1 MEDVVEREEIIERVA
16 ALDIG
21 KAELVCCVR
30 VPGEGTRRRQEV
42 VRYSTMTRSLLALAD
57 RLDELGVTR
66 VVMEATSDYWKSPF
80 FVLEAAGFQTWL
92 VNARDVKHLPGR
104 PKTDRLDA
112 VWLCKVA
119 ERQMLRPSFVPPPQI
134 RDLRALTRY
143 RRSLVAERTAEKQR
157 VEKLLEDTGVKLSVV
172 ASDIFGVSG
181 RQMMAALVAGERDP
195 EVLASMA
202 RGLLRKKNPELVEAF
217 FACRFGQQHGW
228 LLSKMLD
235 RVDQFTADIAEV
247 DERIGEQIAPFASAV
262 ARLTQIPGI
271 SDTTARIIIAEIGV
285 DMTRFPTPGHLAS
298 WAKFAPGIKSSAGR
312 HKGNGAS
319 GHGNR
324 YLAAAL
330 GEAAVVAGRTN
341 TFLGQRY
348 QRVARRRGKKRAVVA
363 VGRSLLVII
372 WHLLNDPDAQFHDL
386 GPGYYDTLVNTSR
399 SRRNHVRQL
408 ERLGYKVTLE
418 PAA

>member
-21 KAELVCCVR
+21 KPSWCCVGCR
-30 VPGEGTRRRQEV
+30 ARARRGGGG
-42 VRYSTMTRSLLALAD
+42 RYSTMTRSLLALAD

-247 DERIGEQIAPFASAV
+247 DERIGEQIAPFAG
-262 ARLTQIPGI
+262 P
-271 SDTTARIIIAEIGV
+271 V
-285 DMTRFPTPGHLAS
+285 DPDPGHHR
-298 WAKFAPGIKSSAGR
+298 P
-312 HKGNGAS
+312 
-319 GHGNR
+319 
-324 YLAAAL
+324 
-330 GEAAVVAGRTN
+330 
-341 TFLGQRY
+341 
-348 QRVARRRGKKRAVVA
+348 
-363 VGRSLLVII
+363 
-372 WHLLNDPDAQFHDL
+372 
-386 GPGYYDTLVNTSR
+386 
-399 SRRNHVRQL
+399 NHHR
-408 ERLGYKVTLE
+408 
-418 PAA
+418 